1 MFEAR
6 AFFVFEWVC
15 AFESVDEFGIEW
27 VFEESVF
34 LRVELSVGVRMGIFS
49 VWISSGDED

>member
-34 LRVELSVGVRMGIFS
+34 LRVECWGEDGDFECVM
-49 VWISSGDED
+49 SSGDED

>member
-6 AFFVFEWVC
+6 AFFVFEWVRV
-15 AFESVDEFGIEW
+15 FESVDEFWIEW

-34 LRVELSVGVRMGIFS
+34 LRVELSVGVRMGILS
-49 VWISSGDED
+49 V